1 MSNVM
6 SGIVGISLGVI
17 ILVGIQTACY
27 KLIAYEN
34 YHKAV
39 VIALVSVILGI
50 LATLLIVSIAK

>member
-6 SGIVGISLGVI
+6 SGIIGISLGVI

-39 VIALVSVILGI
+39 AIATI
-50 LATLLIVSIAK
+50 LAFLGALAVLLIINIAK

>member
-1 MSNVM
+1 MVK
-6 SGIVGISLGVI
+6 GIVGISLGVI

-39 VIALVSVILGI
+39 VIALSSVIIGI
-50 LATLLIVSIAK
+50 LATLLIIGITK